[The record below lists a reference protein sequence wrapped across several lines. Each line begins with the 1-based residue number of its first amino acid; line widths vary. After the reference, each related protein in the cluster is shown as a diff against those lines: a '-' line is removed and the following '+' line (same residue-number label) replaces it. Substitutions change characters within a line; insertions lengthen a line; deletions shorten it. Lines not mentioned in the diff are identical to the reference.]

1 MREAGLKAA
10 QATQGNEIDL
20 TKPHATVGQ
29 RVNVDSL
36 LEDKVQNANP
46 GGGGGG
52 ADLGIPVFPRRLPMA
67 LHLPLQRR

>member
-20 TKPHATVGQ
+20 TNPHTTVGQ

-46 GGGGGG
+46 GGGA
-52 ADLGIPVFPRRLPMA
+52 ADLGIPILPPRWPMG